1 MTAKIETSEDASLET
16 TDVKLPESGV
26 IGFDEIVAKD
36 GDKAKFRFK
45 RLETYQPGES
55 WVLLYYG
62 PSKTGK
68 TYFAGTAGPR
78 TLFINIGD
86 GLETLMAPAFTT
98 KYPESK
104 DMIVVD
110 IREMNPDGVSEAFD
124 FVGDAIHYAL
134 KEFPDKFDTIILD
147 EATAFRK
154 FAMNKSM
161 ELNTE
166 ARTRGAARAKRTED
180 FVKPDI
186 GDYGTEM
193 QMIEWFLGT
202 YIPIC
207 KEHKKH
213 FVMLA
218 HERQT
223 FAKPAKIGDEPI
235 LKRVLPGFTGKT
247 FPDQIPQFFDDVWHS
262 EVVGGGDAVV
272 YRCRTAGSESE
283 IGGARHGGVF
293 SVIEENPNFLKM
305 LARIKSAQANP
316 AWLKNQQRIESL
328 KRR

>member
-1 MTAKIETSEDASLET
+1 MATTETHEDASLET
-16 TDVKLPESGV
+16 KDVTLPPSG
-26 IGFDEIVAKD
+26 ILGFDEQVVTN
-36 GDKAKFRFK
+36 GDKALFRFK
-45 RLETYQPGES
+45 RLAEYKPGES

-62 PSKTGK
+62 PSKAGK

-78 TLFINIGD
+78 TLFINVGD
-86 GLETLMAPAFTT
+86 GIETLMSPAFTSR
-98 KYPESK
+98 YPEAK

-110 IREMNPDGVSEAFD
+110 IRELNPQGIAEAFD
-124 FVGDAIHYAL
+124 MVGDAIYYAL
-134 KEFPDKFDTIILD
+134 KNFPDRFDWIILD

-166 ARTRGAARAKRTED
+166 ARTKSTRGKRTED
-180 FVKPDI
+180 FVKPDV

-202 YIPIC
+202 FIPIC
-207 KEHKKH
+207 KENKKH

-223 FAKPAKIGDEPI
+223 FSKAPKIGDDPI

-247 FPDQIPQFFDDVWHS
+247 FPDQIPQYFDDVFHA
-262 EVVGGGDAVV
+262 EVVGGGTNVV
-272 YRCRTAGSESE
+272 YRARTAGSEAE
-283 IGGARHGGVF
+283 IGGARHGGIF
-293 SVIEENPNFLKM
+293 STVEPDPNLQKM
-305 LARIKSAQANP
+305 LARIKLAQA
-316 AWLKNQQRIESL
+316 L
-328 KRR
+328 KRK